1 MTREAGTSP
10 IPDHFI
16 GQFIKGMMYPI
27 QALGFLKRHRLWGM
41 ATASILINILLLV
54 ALIGGA
60 LYYLVPYLD
69 VVTASMVAWAG
80 DSAFWGYLIGALSWV
95 LWIVAFPAIIVA
107 NFLVLVLVGQA
118 VASPFLDTLSEQVEN
133 RVLGT
138 IPAPFGVGRGI
149 KTVIVALGDLFWG
162 VLFLVMVNAPLLVLG
177 FVPVLGTGL
186 AAVISFGFSA
196 LLLAHEFMGLPLTR
210 QLVSYRQR
218 WSHVWRH
225 KWLALGMGAS
235 TMLLLAIPGI
245 NLVLLPLA
253 AVGGTLMYCDL
264 RAAGRV

>member
-1 MTREAGTSP
+1 MTTSNP
-10 IPDHFI
+10 IPENFI
-16 GQFIKGMMYPI
+16 GQVFKGMMYPI
-27 QALGFLKRHRLWGM
+27 EAFGFLKRHSLWGM
-41 ATASILINILLLV
+41 ATASILINILLLG

-60 LYYLVPYLD
+60 FYFLVPYLHST
-69 VVTASMVAWAG
+69 TAAMMAWAG

-138 IPAPFGVGRGI
+138 TPEPFGIGRAI
-149 KTVIVALGDLFWG
+149 KTVSVAIGDLVWG
-162 VLFLVMVNAPLLVLG
+162 VFFLVMVNGPLILLG
-177 FVPVLGTGL
+177 FIPVLGTTV
-186 AAVISFGFSA
+186 AAVVSFGFSA
-196 LLLAHEFMGLPLTR
+196 LLLSHEFMGLPLTR
-210 QLVSYRQR
+210 QLVSYRER

-225 KWLALGMGAS
+225 KWLALGMGSS
-235 TMLLLAIPGI
+235 TMLLLVIPGI

-264 RAAGRV
+264 REAGRV